1 MPSLLSSC
9 EELFGSKD
17 LYKVLGVEKE
27 ASAGQI
33 KKAYHRS
40 SLKVHPD
47 RVGEEDRDL
56 STKKFQCVGAVYSV
70 LSDIERRGLYDE
82 TGEVEDEMDP
92 LKDTDKD
99 WEEYWRVL
107 FPKVSLKD
115 IEKFAEKFQN
125 SEEEREELKKAYEE
139 AEGDMGQIID
149 SVMCATEDD
158 EERFREI
165 INEMIESK
173 EVEKFKAFT
182 KENKKEKKA
191 RKRAAASEAEE
202 AEQAAAEMGLGS
214 GQDSPRDMILAR
226 QTNRGATADSFLDG
240 LAEKYGSKK
249 GKSKK
254 K

>member
-1 MPSLLSSC
+1 MM
-9 EELFGSKD
+9 
-17 LYKVLGVEKE
+17 YW
-27 ASAGQI
+27 
-33 KKAYHRS
+33 
-40 SLKVHPD
+40 
-47 RVGEEDRDL
+47 GEREI
-56 STKKFQCVGAVYSV
+56 G
-70 LSDIERRGLYDE
+70 
-82 TGEVEDEMDP
+82 DEMDP

-214 GQDSPRDMILAR
+214 GQDSLRDMILAR